1 MKNPYTIATDFAGRS
16 PSSVLSQ
23 GRYDRGFTMIELL
36 VTLSIAAILATI
48 AVPNFIE
55 FIRNSR
61 MASQAN
67 ELVLALT
74 LAKSEAVK
82 RGTLVTVC
90 SRSSDTACAGSTTWD
105 AGWLVFVDGG
115 VAGTVDG
122 TDVVLQVG
130 SPLTGGNT
138 LRSTLQR
145 VTFQNTG
152 FSSGFMG
159 TLRLCD
165 ARGAVEARGVV
176 VSAQGRVRRATD
188 GNGDSI
194 EDTDGTAATNL
205 TCP

>member
-1 MKNPYTIATDFAGRS
+1 MKTFYLTDTQRLRVFS
-16 PSSVLSQ
+16 PVSK
-23 GRYDRGFTMIELL
+23 RRGFTLIELL
-36 VTLSIAAILATI
+36 VTLSIAGILLTI
-48 AVPNFIE
+48 AVPSFID

-67 ELVLALT
+67 DLVLALT

-138 LRSTLQR
+138 LRSSNLQR
-145 VTFQNTG
+145 VSFQSTG
-152 FSSGFMG
+152 FSLGFIG
-159 TLRLCD
+159 TLVFCD
-165 ARGAVEARGVV
+165 ARGAIEARGVT
-176 VSAQGRVRRATD
+176 VSLQGRVRRTTD

-194 EDTDGTAATNL
+194 EDVSGTAASNL

>member
-1 MKNPYTIATDFAGRS
+1 
-16 PSSVLSQ
+16 L
-23 GRYDRGFTMIELL
+23 IELL
-36 VTLSIAAILATI
+36 VTLSIAGILLTI
-48 AVPNFIE
+48 AVPSFID

-67 ELVLALT
+67 DLVLALT

-138 LRSTLQR
+138 LRSSNLQR
-145 VTFQNTG
+145 VSFQSTG
-152 FSSGFMG
+152 FSLGFIG
-159 TLRLCD
+159 TLVFCD
-165 ARGAVEARGVV
+165 ARGAIEARGVT
-176 VSAQGRVRRATD
+176 VSLQGRVRRTTD

-194 EDTDGTAATNL
+194 EDVSGTAASNL